1 MKLPRIALAIASSLL
16 FSVSLNATS
25 THTWVSA
32 TGNDTTGNGTPARPY
47 ATFAQAVGNTSF
59 GGMVSVLG
67 PGDYGPV
74 TITQSI
80 TIDGTSGG
88 SIGFAGD
95 AEGVAYISAWRC
107 QCRNIVLRNLTV
119 DGAGTGSDA
128 IFIASSG
135 TTNTVN
141 VLIDNCHLE
150 GFTQIGVG
158 LGSESPTYVTI
169 RNTAIQGG
177 TLGVRTFQ
185 SSPLTAINDHVTID
199 HTSIQGATS
208 AASSPATE
216 TFNILASSISGTVG
230 TNAAGIMADTNATL
244 NVQSTMITGNT
255 IGACIYT
262 SSTATLATTTTIA
275 DNATNVAACGGA
287 VQGAAGAGPPPRI

>member
-95 AEGVAYISAWRC
+95 AEGVYISAGANA
-107 QCRNIVLRNLTV
+107 NIVLRNLTV

-199 HTSIQGATS
+199 HSSIQGATS
-208 AASSPATE
+208 AGVFTR
-216 TFNILASSISGTVG
+216 NGNVDILASSISGTVG

>member
-1 MKLPRIALAIASSLL
+1 MKLPRIALAAAASFLFAASL
-16 FSVSLNATS
+16 SATS
-25 THTWVSA
+25 AHTWVSA
-32 TGNDTTGNGTPARPY
+32 NGNDSTGTGTTAKPY
-47 ATFAQAVGNTSF
+47 ASFNTAVSNTTA
-59 GGMVSVLG
+59 GGIVSVLG
-67 PGDYGPV
+67 PGDYGAV

-80 TIDGTSGG
+80 TIDATGGG
-88 SIGFAGD
+88 SIVFAGGEGIYID
-95 AEGVAYISAWRC
+95 AGSNA
-107 QCRNIVLRNLTV
+107 NIVLRNLTV
-119 DGAGTGSDA
+119 DGGAVGSDA

-135 TTNTVN
+135 TTNIVN
-141 VLIDNCHLE
+141 VLIDNCHIE
-150 GFTQIGVG
+150 GFSQIGVG

-199 HTSIQGATS
+199 HSSIQGATS
-208 AASSPATE
+208 AGVFTR
-216 TFNILASSISGTVG
+216 NGNVDILASSISGTVG